1 MWVAK
6 KKLFGGT
13 LLCTLLIL
21 NCAPSARAVCRNVP
35 PALSRKVPL
44 TARKSALSL
53 PSASTAAAARIPAPP
68 IPRLSAIRTNIGFH
82 QERENTGVPAT
93 ARPIFVSPNNKTTG
107 EGIEHA
113 TLQNDHCGG

>member
-1 MWVAK
+1 MYAINPE
-6 KKLFGGT
+6 
-13 LLCTLLIL
+13 LCTFCKSCMEECPTGAIQ
-21 NCAPSARAVCRNVP
+21 
-35 PALSRKVPL
+35 L

-93 ARPIFVSPNNKTTG
+93 ARPIFVSPDNKTTG